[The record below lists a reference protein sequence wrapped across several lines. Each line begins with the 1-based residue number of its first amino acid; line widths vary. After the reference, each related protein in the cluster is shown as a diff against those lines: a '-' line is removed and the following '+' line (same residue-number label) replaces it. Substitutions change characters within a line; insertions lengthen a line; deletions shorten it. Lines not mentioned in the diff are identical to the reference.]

1 MKKLFIPVLL
11 PFLFFNLMCHAQ
23 RTGPVAAGQVAE
35 SFLRSENRFADCRI
49 IKCEPIL
56 SSGDAVLYV
65 FHIAPKGYIVTGA
78 DFSLSPVIAFSVES
92 DFGEFDNSNPL
103 YRLALGDAL
112 KQLSGVSTGIL
123 PQGNH
128 YAEWIALQSE
138 NYTENKGE
146 TQQWPD
152 GMEGW
157 IGSSWNQGAPY
168 WNMCPMDPVT
178 HARCYTGC
186 PATAMAMILNFH
198 GTTNNTQL
206 TDADDYHHV
215 YAGRNYWIDNDW
227 QANGFPAFD
236 SLNKYLDT
244 LNMHFATKDN
254 ITNNDKAALSFA
266 CGVAMHQVY
275 TSQGSGTF
283 AVAQAFDGYMRFAC
297 VGAALMYPGEQG
309 LFDSIILNMQQALPV
324 HLAVVDESNSSGH
337 NLAIDGYRSD
347 GYFHLDYGYGEYYN
361 GWYLV
366 PSEIQMGL
374 TVIEGVIVNIMKD
387 VSQGKPEMVSAPAF
401 RLLPVP
407 ADNVLHVEFSL
418 ENKPD
423 TRIIISDVNGKIWYS
438 SVTENLY
445 PEGNSIEIS
454 TGSWPSGI
462 YTVCIENAGLLSTG
476 TFIVQH

>member
-1 MKKLFIPVLL
+1 
-11 PFLFFNLMCHAQ
+11 
-23 RTGPVAAGQVAE
+23 
-35 SFLRSENRFADCRI
+35 
-49 IKCEPIL
+49 
-56 SSGDAVLYV
+56 
-65 FHIAPKGYIVTGA
+65 
-78 DFSLSPVIAFSVES
+78 
-92 DFGEFDNSNPL
+92 
-103 YRLALGDAL
+103 
-112 KQLSGVSTGIL
+112 
-123 PQGNH
+123 
-128 YAEWIALQSE
+128 
-138 NYTENKGE
+138 
-146 TQQWPD
+146 
-152 GMEGW
+152 MEGW

-407 ADNVLHVEFSL
+407 ADNVLH
-418 ENKPD
+418 
-423 TRIIISDVNGKIWYS
+423 
-438 SVTENLY
+438 
-445 PEGNSIEIS
+445 
-454 TGSWPSGI
+454 
-462 YTVCIENAGLLSTG
+462 
-476 TFIVQH
+476 

>member
-1 MKKLFIPVLL
+1 
-11 PFLFFNLMCHAQ
+11 
-23 RTGPVAAGQVAE
+23 
-35 SFLRSENRFADCRI
+35 
-49 IKCEPIL
+49 
-56 SSGDAVLYV
+56 
-65 FHIAPKGYIVTGA
+65 
-78 DFSLSPVIAFSVES
+78 
-92 DFGEFDNSNPL
+92 
-103 YRLALGDAL
+103 
-112 KQLSGVSTGIL
+112 
-123 PQGNH
+123 
-128 YAEWIALQSE
+128 
-138 NYTENKGE
+138 
-146 TQQWPD
+146 
-152 GMEGW
+152 
-157 IGSSWNQGAPY
+157 
-168 WNMCPMDPVT
+168 
-178 HARCYTGC
+178 
-186 PATAMAMILNFH
+186 
-198 GTTNNTQL
+198 
-206 TDADDYHHV
+206 
-215 YAGRNYWIDNDW
+215 
-227 QANGFPAFD
+227 
-236 SLNKYLDT
+236 
-244 LNMHFATKDN
+244 
-254 ITNNDKAALSFA
+254 
-266 CGVAMHQVY
+266 
-275 TSQGSGTF
+275 
-283 AVAQAFDGYMRFAC
+283 MRFAC